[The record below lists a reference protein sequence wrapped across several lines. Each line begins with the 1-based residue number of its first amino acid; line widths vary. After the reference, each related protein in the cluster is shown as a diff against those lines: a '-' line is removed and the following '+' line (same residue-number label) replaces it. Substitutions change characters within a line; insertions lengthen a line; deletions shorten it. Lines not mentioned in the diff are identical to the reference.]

1 MVVELKGGGKVG
13 KERMKKNE
21 IRERERE
28 SYKMWP
34 ARDINRVRRKG

>member
-1 MVVELKGGGKVG
+1 MRKGKMVIELKGGGKLG

-28 SYKMWP
+28 L
-34 ARDINRVRRKG
+34 